1 MKRPPIRLNATTP
14 WLLFGAALALA
25 LLAAYVHLI
34 TSAVE
39 RAAARHAAP
48 AAGSH
53 GTPSADAQVL
63 AAPIPDSHVAFIVVP

>member
-1 MKRPPIRLNATTP
+1 MNRPPIRTKATTP

-39 RAAARHAAP
+39 RAAAQHAAP
-48 AAGSH
+48 ATGNR
-53 GTPSADAQVL
+53 TPSAGAQAM